1 MTRTMVRPYPGTR
14 PFQRLDNDRFFGR
27 RREANTVAE
36 LWRANSLTIA
46 SGPSGSGKTSLLQ
59 AGLLPLLE
67 GGRAEVLPPGRL
79 SYGSTFPAAALP

>member
-59 AGLLPLLE
+59 AGLLPMLE
-67 GGRAEVLPPGRL
+67 GGRAEVLP
-79 SYGSTFPAAALP
+79 